1 MKRNYSRN
9 CSCVPHMHHSHDS
22 LSGKIACAQIAN
34 QNRHVWRN
42 YSVPRS
48 RWKTAQKTRRVVRF
62 VTTVLRPINPVA
74 SVTLRDLVESVG
86 DCFTLAYEK

>member
-1 MKRNYSRN
+1 MTRAQVKLL
-9 CSCVPHMHHSHDS
+9 VPKSQI
-22 LSGKIACAQIAN
+22 KIATFGVITLFPAPAG
-34 QNRHVWRN
+34 RR
-42 YSVPRS
+42 R
-48 RWKTAQKTRRVVRF
+48 QKTRRVVRF

>member
-1 MKRNYSRN
+1 MTR
-9 CSCVPHMHHSHDS
+9 

-34 QNRHVWRN
+34 QSRHRWRN

-48 RWKTAQKTRRVVRF
+48 RRKTAQETRRVVRF
-62 VTTVLRPINPVA
+62 VNTVLRPINPFA